1 MRGLWQHKGKKDPSV
16 SLHNFPANPTK
27 KQYWCETFGVS
38 LDDLKPYY
46 RVCSRHFKDGN
57 IENGPDPTLG
67 KRFASPKKRWTSRA
81 QRASRRDTVR
91 VTQRLFSP
99 TPRESE
105 TPSRSP
111 TPASS
116 SAQES
121 SSEQSPMTVSVG
133 EPLVSD
139 YQVHELYSDSPGPS
153 DLSTSV
159 QISNIDGRTDIS
171 TEVLANAALLA
182 RTEVLESENGSLK
195 EKVKTLETKP
205 CAFRI
210 EDIAHGDKLVRLYI
224 SYMVLIS
231 FFKFLGP
238 SVNELSYW
246 GGRKVTQRNRQRR
259 TKLSALNQFF
269 LTLV

>member
-1 MRGLWQHKGKKDPSV
+1 
-16 SLHNFPANPTK
+16 
-27 KQYWCETFGVS
+27 
-38 LDDLKPYY
+38 
-46 RVCSRHFKDGN
+46 
-57 IENGPDPTLG
+57 
-67 KRFASPKKRWTSRA
+67 
-81 QRASRRDTVR
+81 
-91 VTQRLFSP
+91 
-99 TPRESE
+99 
-105 TPSRSP
+105 
-111 TPASS
+111 
-116 SAQES
+116 
-121 SSEQSPMTVSVG
+121 MTVS

-159 QISNIDGRTDIS
+159 QTSNIDGRTDTS
-171 TEVLANAALLA
+171 TEVSANAALLA
-182 RTEVLESENGSLK
+182 RIEVLESKNGSLK

-210 EDIAHGDKLVRLYI
+210 EDVAHGDKLVRLYI

-231 FFKFLGP
+231 FKFLGA